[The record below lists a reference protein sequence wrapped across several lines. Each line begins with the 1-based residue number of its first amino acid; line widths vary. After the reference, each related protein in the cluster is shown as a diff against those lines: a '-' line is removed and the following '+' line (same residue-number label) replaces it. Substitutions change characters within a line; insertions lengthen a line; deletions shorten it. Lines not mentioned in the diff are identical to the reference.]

1 MAEPLRRDERL
12 GRLWRVLAS
21 ALCFAVF
28 GLGGLVIRVVVYPL
42 LGLLL
47 RDPARRARAARA
59 LIHHAFR
66 LFIGLVVALGV
77 ASYEL
82 RGAERLRRRGLLVLA
97 NHPSLIDVVF
107 LIALIEQADCIVK
120 GALAR
125 NPFTRGPIRAAGFVC
140 NDSGAGLVED
150 CIASVR
156 AGNNLIV
163 FPEGTRTPLAGRARL
178 QRGAAHIAVRGAL
191 DITPVRIRCA
201 PPMLPKGVPWY
212 RVPPRRP
219 HFVIEVCDDIAVGRF
234 AAAGGPALGARR
246 LTDHL
251 TDYFSPET
259 CRAAA

>member
-1 MAEPLRRDERL
+1 MAEGLRRL
-12 GRLWRVLAS
+12 GCLWRVAAS
-21 ALCFAVF
+21 AICFAVF
-28 GLGGLVIRVVVYPL
+28 GLGGLAIRLLVYPL
-42 LGLLL
+42 LTLLV
-47 RDPARRARAARA
+47 RDRRRRSLVARAV
-59 LIHHAFR
+59 IHRAFR
-66 LFIGLVVALGV
+66 LFVGLMVALGV
-77 ASYEL
+77 VTYEL

-107 LIALIEQADCIVK
+107 LIALIERADCIVK

-125 NPFTRGPIRAAGFVC
+125 NPFTRGPIAAAGFVC

-156 AGNNLIV
+156 AGNNLII
-163 FPEGTRTPLAGRARL
+163 FPEGTRTPLAGRGRL
-178 QRGAAHIAVRGAL
+178 QRGAANIAVRGAL
-191 DITPVRIRCA
+191 DITPVHIRCA

-219 HFVIEVCDDIAVGRF
+219 HFVIEVRDDITVARF
-234 AAAGGPALGARR
+234 AAAAGEALAARR